1 MANIL
6 SLGTENTAD
15 ISALKEI
22 IGEPQSGESPPTGLQ
37 RAIEDLQNEQS
48 ALEHRLESAEDTAMN
63 ANTAAQAA
71 KTVAEEALPKKG
83 GEMEGVITANYNL
96 TAVTDGMALPGTK
109 MQLLAAPQD
118 KSLNILYLSAASDH
132 IFNSCLGFGN
142 DAFRH
147 GVSSNKLTIIR
158 GVKEPV
164 YEDDAVN
171 KAYLDSRFVIGSFR
185 GTGKTAQTINLG
197 FRPKFIAVMNSWYS
211 VEHTNIHYYGFAI
224 DGCPLKYDIDY
235 TGSVLEIVDNG
246 FTVMNMTQEGRF
258 ANSSTDGFVYY
269 KDGLLL
275 NSTDGT
281 MFYFAIR

>member
-1 MANIL
+1 M
-6 SLGTENTAD
+6 
-15 ISALKEI
+15 
-22 IGEPQSGESPPTGLQ
+22 
-37 RAIEDLQNEQS
+37 
-48 ALEHRLESAEDTAMN
+48 
-63 ANTAAQAA
+63 AA
-71 KTVAEEALPKKG
+71 KSG
-83 GEMEGVITANYNL
+83 
-96 TAVTDGMALPGTK
+96 
-109 MQLLAAPQD
+109 
-118 KSLNILYLSAASDH
+118 KSKRAFLLYLCAASDH

-142 DAFRH
+142 DAFHH
-147 GVSSNKLTIIR
+147 GVSSDKLTIIR

-185 GTGKTAQTINLG
+185 GTGKTSQTINLG
-197 FRPKFIAVMNSWYS
+197 FRPKFVAVMNSWYS
-211 VEHTNIHYYGFAI
+211 VERTNVHYYGFAI

-246 FTVMNMTQEGRF
+246 FTVMNMVQEGSF
-258 ANSSTDGFVYY
+258 SNNSMSGYMYY